1 MQGRAG
7 RRLSSRL
14 GGLIAA
20 GVLAGVC
27 ACGGSDGSDSGRS
40 SPTSAAETRAAR
52 ELPAAAPGE
61 TDVRKAGAT
70 AISVD
75 GDWLAAGAGGVWLTG
90 QNSVMRLDP
99 STGRV
104 VATIEVPQAPCMGSA
119 TGFGAVWTATCTPG
133 GLARIDPE
141 TNQVTDHVRLRVA
154 SALGGEGS
162 IGVGTDGI
170 WLIIDGP
177 ACAGCRLARV
187 DPETMRVS
195 ARVPVTEG
203 SAAVRA
209 GAGFVWVTNPDA
221 STVQQVDPRHE
232 RVLRTVEVG
241 VAPLFLA
248 VGYGAA
254 WTLNQVDG
262 TVTRVDAG
270 TGRTKTITADIAGS
284 GGDIAA
290 GGQWVWARASSVL
303 LSRIDPRTNEVVERY
318 GPAVGSGGVA
328 VGYGAVW
335 IGAHDVDTVWR
346 LPIPRR

>member
-1 MQGRAG
+1 MQV
-7 RRLSSRL
+7 SSRR
-14 GGLIAA
+14 GSLIVLIVMV
-20 GVLAGVC
+20 GVVG
-27 ACGGSDGSDSGRS
+27 CGGADGDTSGRS
-40 SPTSAAETRAAR
+40 SPAPASNEQAGEK
-52 ELPAAAPGE
+52 LPTAAPGE

-70 AISVD
+70 AVSVD

-90 QNSVMRLDP
+90 QNQVLRLDP
-99 STGRV
+99 ATGRV
-104 VATIEVPQAPCMGSA
+104 VATIEVPQAPCMASA
-119 TGFGAVWTATCTPG
+119 TGFGALWTATCTPG

-170 WLIIDGP
+170 WVIIDGSS
-177 ACAGCRLARV
+177 CSGCRLARV
-187 DPETMRVS
+187 DPATMRVS
-195 ARVPVTEG
+195 ARVPVTDG

-209 GAGFVWVTNPDA
+209 GVGFIWITNPDA
-221 STVQQVDPRHE
+221 NTVQQVDPRRE
-232 RVLRTVEVG
+232 RVVRTVEVG

-248 VGYGAA
+248 VAYGAA

-270 TGRTKTITADIAGS
+270 TGRTKTISADLAGA

-290 GGQWVWARASSVL
+290 GGQWVWARATAVL

-335 IGAHDVDTVWR
+335 IAAHDVDTVWR